1 LSFAAAIGK
10 TIETIGAILHGPHPE
25 AKAEENDTAGL
36 RRLKRGKEGTNN
48 FGRSKVKHHGHEPV
62 VLHRLQIADFRLQLA
77 DQIDI

>member
-36 RRLKRGKEGTNN
+36 SGG
-48 FGRSKVKHHGHEPV
+48 
-62 VLHRLQIADFRLQLA
+62 
-77 DQIDI
+77 